1 MKNNDLNPGDL
12 VGWKKEI
19 NEGKVLEAGVVLELV
34 DRVDEDN
41 KVIKGAKIV
50 WESGVFWSPIDL
62 MEKLEEDLHEVS

>member
-1 MKNNDLNPGDL
+1 MKNNDLSPGDL

-19 NEGKVLEAGVVLELV
+19 DEGKVLEAGVVLELV

-50 WESGVFWSPIDL
+50 WE
-62 MEKLEEDLHEVS
+62 